1 MADKGVEVGHASH
14 GPETPTAPRERD
26 CKYEQYP
33 ARDFRF
39 YLAYVSVCACTFI
52 ATVDTVIVATAL
64 PAITRALHATS
75 NEAYWCGTGFL
86 FAQTVSQPLY
96 GAFQEVIGH
105 KRTMLFALGL
115 FLFMSIFCATAKSV
129 TWLVTS
135 RVVGYKEHSIV
146 HALISDRSKALAEVA
161 STQW

>member
-1 MADKGVEVGHASH
+1 MVEKEAEEGHASH
-14 GPETPTAPRERD
+14 IPNTLIAPLVFDSKDKRYPVRD
-26 CKYEQYP
+26 L
-33 ARDFRF
+33 RF
-39 YLAYVSVCACTFI
+39 HLAFVSVCACTFI

-64 PAITRALHATS
+64 PAITGALHATS

-96 GAFQEVIGH
+96 GAFQEVVGH

-115 FLFMSIFCATAKSV
+115 FLFMSIFCATAKTV

-135 RVVGYKEHSIV
+135 RVVS
-146 HALISDRSKALAEVA
+146 HANDSLILSH
-161 STQW
+161 